1 MPTDE
6 IFKELKKFIVGH
18 QIILDVFLLPAVEFL
33 MKLRDDNF
41 VPFSLLDRKHL
52 FFNLLLIFFLGI
64 FLGIFFLGIPCEKLE
79 IWRFRLDFRAFTSLR
94 PARKSGAKR
103 EKT

>member
-1 MPTDE
+1 MPIDE
-6 IFKELKKFIVGH
+6 IFKELKKFIAGH
-18 QIILDVFLLPAVEFL
+18 QRILDVFLLPAVEFL

-41 VPFSLLDRKHL
+41 VPFSSLDRKHL
-52 FFNLLLIFFLGI
+52 FSICYQYFFRY
-64 FLGIFFLGIPCEKLE
+64 FFLGIPCEKLE

-103 EKT
+103 GKT

>member
-6 IFKELKKFIVGH
+6 IFKELKKFIAGH
-18 QIILDVFLLPAVEFL
+18 QRILDVFLLPAVEFL

-41 VPFSLLDRKHL
+41 VPFSSLDRKNL
-52 FFNLLLIFFLGI
+52 FSICYQYFFRY
-64 FLGIFFLGIPCEKLE
+64 FFLGIPCEKLE

-94 PARKSGAKR
+94 PARKSGAQR